1 MRVALLTPLA
11 AFCLGSS
18 FVSADTYP
26 RQPAVDAI
34 HYRFAITLSNASMH
48 IDGEA
53 TATFRL
59 TAPTSAIELDLISAS
74 GKTGMTVSSVRRG
87 SAAVAFVHQQDRL
100 RLPVPEGAQP
110 GEDLTYTITY
120 SGTPGD
126 GLQAF
131 TNMHGERVLFSEGWP
146 NRARHWLPMIDHP
159 YDKATGEMVV
169 TAPAEWQVVSNGV
182 LVEELDLEGGRRQ
195 THWKQSVPIAS
206 WLYAI
211 GVARFDAHHAGAAQG
226 VALQTWS
233 FPQDRTAAR
242 ALFEETSRRA
252 LDFFSARIGPYPYE
266 KLANVQAAG
275 FAGGMENATVIFY
288 GEKGVASGRGPVVH
302 EIAHQ
307 WFGNSVTE
315 RDWDDVWLSEGF
327 ATYFALLYRE
337 QFEGRE
343 DFVEGLKRN
352 RTVVLEAQKKT
363 PDLPVVHRNLSDMSR
378 VLNRFVYEK
387 GGWVLHMLRGE
398 IGTEPFW
405 QGIADYYRRY
415 RDRNATTGDLRQVME
430 QVSGKDLGWFFAQW
444 LTRGGNPSIEA
455 TWRYDRTQGSVEVTL
470 RQTQTGEPYVM
481 NVDIEMAAPSEQRVE
496 RVRVDRATTTV
507 SFKVKGEPSAITLDP
522 NTWLLAELGQ
532 TRRVTP

>member
-34 HYRFAITLSNASMH
+34 HYRFAIALSQSSMH

-87 SAAVAFVHQQDRL
+87 SAAVAFVHRQDRL
-100 RLPVPEGAQP
+100 RLPVPEGAQL
-110 GEDLTYTITY
+110 GEDLTYTINY

-131 TNMHGERVLFSEGWP
+131 TNIHGERVLFSEGWP

-169 TAPAEWQVVSNGV
+169 TAPAQWQVVSNGV
-182 LVEELDLEGGRRQ
+182 
-195 THWKQSVPIAS
+195 
-206 WLYAI
+206 
-211 GVARFDAHHAGAAQG
+211 
-226 VALQTWS
+226 
-233 FPQDRTAAR
+233 
-242 ALFEETSRRA
+242 
-252 LDFFSARIGPYPYE
+252 
-266 KLANVQAAG
+266 
-275 FAGGMENATVIFY
+275 
-288 GEKGVASGRGPVVH
+288 
-302 EIAHQ
+302 
-307 WFGNSVTE
+307 
-315 RDWDDVWLSEGF
+315 
-327 ATYFALLYRE
+327 
-337 QFEGRE
+337 
-343 DFVEGLKRN
+343 
-352 RTVVLEAQKKT
+352 
-363 PDLPVVHRNLSDMSR
+363 
-378 VLNRFVYEK
+378 
-387 GGWVLHMLRGE
+387 
-398 IGTEPFW
+398 
-405 QGIADYYRRY
+405 
-415 RDRNATTGDLRQVME
+415 
-430 QVSGKDLGWFFAQW
+430 
-444 LTRGGNPSIEA
+444 PSIEA

-481 NVDIEMAAPSEQRVE
+481 NVDIDIAAPSEQRVE

-522 NTWLLAELGQ
+522 NTWLLAELGR